1 MYPQLQC
8 MLAISTELSQ
18 RVKDTLTQQGKS
30 GPAKHYVLDE
40 FDPGHLAFHTRPAV
54 LNAIALSLFQK
65 KLKNNSV
72 WRLFLKRPFN
82 LPYSETC
89 RQGFLQMAAS
99 SDALSYLPISI

>member
-82 LPYSETC
+82 LPSCQLVYE
-89 RQGFLQMAAS
+89 LQK
-99 SDALSYLPISI
+99 LLH